1 MPIPNNQ
8 PATEKQGHFKRSLS
22 LIDGVLLVV
31 GSMIGSGIFIVSAD
45 ITRNVGSA
53 GWLIAVWVITGL
65 MTMTAAISYGELSGM
80 YPKAGGQYVYLKES
94 YNKLIAFLYGWSF
107 FAVIQTGT
115 IAAVGVAFSKFTAYL
130 IPELSEDNKLL
141 QIQTGLDSCNNP
153 TYFSV
158 SSAQIMSIAIIALL
172 TYSNTRGVKGG
183 KWIQNIFTST
193 KLLSL
198 FGLIIAGFV
207 MFKPEVWHANWTNA
221 WMATK
226 ATLIDSCNP
235 AAGFSVTPIAG
246 TALLGGIAAAMVG
259 SVFSSD
265 AWNNVTFIAGEM
277 KNPQRNIGLSLFLGT
292 LIVTIIYVSANLVY
306 LAVLPMDEIAH
317 AAKDRVAVTASIVIF
332 GSIGTALIAV
342 MIMISTF
349 GCNNGLILAGSR
361 VYYTMAQ
368 DGLFFKSAGK
378 LNKHGVPQWALWAQ
392 CVVAA
397 ILCLSGKYG
406 DLLDMISFV
415 VVIFY
420 VLTIG
425 GIFIL
430 RKRLPNAERPYKAF
444 GYPLLPA
451 LYIILGISFCLL
463 LIWFKPQF
471 TWPGLI
477 IVLIGIPIY
486 YLLQRRTIDNTE
498 QK

>member
-1 MPIPNNQ
+1 MPIPTNQ
-8 PATEKQGHFKRSLS
+8 TATEEQGHFKRSLS

-115 IAAVGVAFSKFTAYL
+115 IAAVGVAFSKFAAYL

-141 QIQTGLDSCNNP
+141 QIQG
-153 TYFSV
+153 FSI

-207 MFKPEVWHANWTNA
+207 MLKPEVWHANWTNA

-226 ATLIDSCNP
+226 ATLVDGSNP
-235 AAGFSVTPIAG
+235 AAFSVTPIAG

-392 CVVAA
+392 CLVAA

-451 LYIILGISFCLL
+451 LYIVLGVSFCLL

-477 IVLIGIPIY
+477 VVLIGIPIY
-486 YLLQRRTIDNTE
+486 YLLQKRTTGIAE